1 MPSLRD
7 SFLRLLDYVP
17 KPIQPRV
24 RDLLSAVYFKDE
36 TVTSATGVTV
46 PIKNADVDPAAAI
59 AWTKISKT
67 GAVASDVGADVS
79 GAAAT
84 VQGNLTAHAGLT
96 TTAHGGIVAS
106 TDARLTDARTPLAHA
121 LIDTTGHTASGL
133 TTGNFLKATGATT
146 YGFAAHGLTYS
157 DVGADPAGAAAA
169 ITLAGLG
176 GVPTSRKINGYDLTA
191 DRTLS
196 YSDVGADA
204 AGAAAAI
211 TLAGLGGVPTTRK
224 ITSVLDLS
232 VDRNLTYS
240 DVGADAS
247 GAAATVQGNLTTHAG
262 LTTAHGSTNLNTA
275 STIVQRDASGNFS
288 AGTITANLTGNASG
302 TAANV
307 TGVVAVANGGTGLS
321 TLTAGYIPFGNGT
334 SALGSDAALTWDN
347 ANKKLIVG
355 GPMAFAA
362 SPGNPARGFISVYN
376 DGNAHIDAANGAST
390 LVFSGWGFLNVGAAI
405 SSSGTISANTFLI
418 GPISYATS
426 SNLLTT
432 SQIGLNSWAWNGSNG
447 YTIHSTGS
455 VSLTQLDYTSTHA
468 RMDVSLN
475 TNTKVMSLSYTGT
488 VGIGTTNAAAKLAV
502 NGGVHVGGDS
512 DPGDN
517 NLLVDGTGVITG
529 GFGCNGKTAQ
539 TAYASG
545 GAAGAVSGTATSGGY
560 GFVSAAEFNAA
571 MTAINAIVTLAN
583 NHRTAL
589 VNNGIES

>member
-157 DVGADPAGAAAA
+157 DVGADP
-169 ITLAGLG
+169 
-176 GVPTSRKINGYDLTA
+176 
-191 DRTLS
+191 
-196 YSDVGADA
+196 

-390 LVFSGWGFLNVGAAI
+390 LVFSGWGLLNVGAAI